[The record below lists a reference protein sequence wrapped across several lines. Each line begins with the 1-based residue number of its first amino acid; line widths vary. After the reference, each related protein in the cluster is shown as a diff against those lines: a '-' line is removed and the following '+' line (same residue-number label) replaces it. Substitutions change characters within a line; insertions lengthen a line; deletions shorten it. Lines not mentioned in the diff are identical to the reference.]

1 MGTDDN
7 PVAQGKL
14 ISHLS
19 TSARCSRPTD
29 SSLVLTSL
37 PSNDCSRSVNNESV
51 YNESVDNES
60 AHNEN
65 ESICNESVHN
75 ESICNEWIYNVSVSN
90 ESIYN
95 ASVYNSPVY
104 TPSVNIASMSEPY
117 SPSISLSRTLS
128 THTISS
134 GVTQIMTIPTNI
146 IPGTRLEHNIP
157 ARPSSGVT
165 PTVDYPQNLAR
176 PPASGTV
183 SGQPI
188 TNAQR
193 NLNANEDQYDHAAA
207 QPAVPPQLSCLQ
219 QHVPPPRVYVQHQ
232 YNEDTPMHVIK
243 KSNRPQRLH
252 TRSSIVI
259 TVEPPVRAPRPATY

>member
-19 TSARCSRPTD
+19 TSARSPRPTG

-51 YNESVDNES
+51 YNESVYNES
-60 AHNEN
+60 VHDEN

-75 ESICNEWIYNVSVSN
+75 ESICNDWIYNVSVYN
-90 ESIYN
+90 ESLYN
-95 ASVYNSPVY
+95 ASVHNSPVY
-104 TPSVNIASMSEPY
+104 TPSVNSASVSEPH
-117 SPSISLSRTLS
+117 SPSIRLSRTLS

-134 GVTQIMTIPTNI
+134 GVTPTMVIPTTI
-146 IPGTRLEHNIP
+146 IPETRLEHNIP

-165 PTVDYPQNLAR
+165 STVDYPQNPAR
-176 PPASGTV
+176 RPASSTDS
-183 SGQPI
+183 SGQSI
-188 TNAQR
+188 TNAQH
-193 NLNANEDQYDHAAA
+193 NLNANEDHAPA
-207 QPAVPPQLSCLQ
+207 QPAVPSQLHLQ
-219 QHVPPPRVYVQHQ
+219 QQVPPPRAHVQHR
-232 YNEDTPMHVIK
+232 YNEDTPTHVIE
-243 KSNRPQRLH
+243 KSDRPRRLH

-259 TVEPPVRAPRPATY
+259 TVEPPVCKPSFSTH